1 MELKKVFKIIQD
13 NIEDADFAGAIEKE
27 SIVKAKN
34 ILNVHLPKSYE
45 EFIEKYGCGDIFGIE
60 IFGIVSDLNIE
71 GRNIP
76 SFVWLTK
83 ELRKDGLPNYY
94 IPISES
100 GDGFYYILDT
110 LKMNDD
116 FECPVLI
123 WSIGNSKTEI
133 VSSSFAS
140 FLHETLSD
148 LI

>member
-13 NIEDADFAGAIEKE
+13 NIEDADFAGSIKKE
-27 SIVKAKN
+27 SILKAKN
-34 ILNVHLPKSYE
+34 ILNVNLPKSYE
-45 EFIEKYGCGDIFGIE
+45 GFIEKYGCGDIFGIE
-60 IFGIVSDLNIE
+60 IFGIVSDSNIE

-83 ELRKDGLPNYY
+83 ELRKDGLPNNY

-123 WSIGNSKTEI
+123 WSIGNLKTEI

-140 FLHETLSD
+140 FLFETLSD